1 MLRRSLLSLGTLAV
15 LAGVA
20 GAQGQIVNVMA
31 SNYKF
36 ELPDSIPAGL
46 TTFQFR
52 TTGPELHHMQIVRL
66 EQGKSMADFQA
77 AMQSHGPPPAWVT
90 FVGGPNA
97 SIPDGQAATTLTLT
111 LAPGQHVLLCL
122 IPGPDGKPHVAHGM
136 VRPLTVTRSSAAV
149 TQAGAPK
156 ADYVLTLY
164 DYNFDLDKPPQAG
177 KRTIQIKNT
186 AKQFHEAFLVKL
198 PPNTPVTALLDWI
211 NAGMKGQAPAI
222 PMGGI
227 VGLTPGEVNTITVDL
242 EPGEYGLY
250 CFLPAPDGKEHI
262 VHGMFKQV
270 TVTK

>member
-1 MLRRSLLSLGTLAV
+1 MLRRSLLSLGTLAMFAS
-15 LAGVA
+15 LA

-36 ELPDSIPAGL
+36 ELPDSVPAGL

-52 TTGPELHHMQIVRL
+52 TTGTELHHMQIVRL
-66 EQGKSMADFQA
+66 ETGKTLADFQA
-77 AMQSHGPPPAWVT
+77 AMQSDGPPPAWVV

-111 LAPGQHVLLCL
+111 LKPGQHVLLCL
-122 IPGPDGKPHVAHGM
+122 IPGPDGKPHIASGM
-136 VRPLTVTRSSAAV
+136 VRPLTVTRAKANV
-149 TQAGAPK
+149 AQAGAPT

-164 DYNFDLDKPPQAG
+164 DYNFDLDKPLKAG

-198 PPNTPVTALLDWI
+198 PPGVPATALMEWI

-227 VGLTPGEVNTITVDL
+227 VGLNAGELNTITVDL

-250 CFLPAPDGKEHI
+250 CFLPAPDGKEH
-262 VHGMFKQV
+262 VAHGMFKQI